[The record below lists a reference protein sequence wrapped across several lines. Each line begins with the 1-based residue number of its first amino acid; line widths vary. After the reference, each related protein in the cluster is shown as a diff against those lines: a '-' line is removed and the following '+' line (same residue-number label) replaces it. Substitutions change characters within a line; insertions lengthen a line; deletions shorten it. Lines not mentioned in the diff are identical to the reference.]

1 MHECKISS
9 CFCQAKQLEDDI
21 VNAAQECGHDEES
34 IFALRLSL
42 EEAFANAIRHGNQQ
56 DKTKNISVRY
66 SVTKECI
73 EIFVADE
80 GLGFDPSEVPD
91 PTEEKNLQKPT
102 GRGIMLMRSYMNLVE
117 YNETGNMLHLV
128 KLGKVG

>member
-1 MHECKISS
+1 MHQCKISS
-9 CFCQAKQLEDDI
+9 CFCAAKQLEDGI
-21 VNAAQECGHDEES
+21 VRAAEQCGYDEES

-56 DKTKNISVRY
+56 DNTKHISVRY
-66 SVTKECI
+66 SVDEECI

-80 GLGFDPSEVPD
+80 GIGFDPRKVPD